1 MEDGFG
7 VGFDFC
13 GAGEEEGWG
22 EGVDVVV
29 VGVFVVVGCGWGV
42 REVGGEALEAGL
54 SAGHFERLRLW
65 IWCSWREN

>member
-1 MEDGFG
+1 
-7 VGFDFC
+7 
-13 GAGEEEGWG
+13 
-22 EGVDVVV
+22 VVV